1 MNRMPVERCP
11 WPKSDLMI
19 EYHDFE
25 WGVPSHDDRR
35 LFEHLTLEG
44 AQAGLN
50 WELVLK
56 KRDGYRRAFADY
68 DLEKIAAF
76 DDAKV
81 EALTMD
87 AGIVRN
93 RLKTRSVV
101 ANAQAALNVRAEF
114 GSLDAY
120 LWGLAGG
127 KPRHNAWK
135 KLSDL
140 PAFTPDS
147 ERISK
152 ELMKRGFRFV
162 GPTGM
167 YAFMQ
172 SCGMVNDHL
181 VSCFRYPQIKAKA
194 TRGGARARK

>member
-1 MNRMPVERCP
+1 MPVQRCE
-11 WPKSDLMI
+11 WPKSQLMI
-19 EYHDFE
+19 EYHDGE
-25 WGVPSHDDRR
+25 WGVPSHDDRH
-35 LFEHLTLEG
+35 LFEHLVLEG

-50 WELVLK
+50 WEMVLK
-56 KRDGYRRAFADY
+56 KREGYRKAFADY
-68 DLEKIAAF
+68 DLKKIAAF

-81 EALTMD
+81 EALTLD

-93 RLKTRSVV
+93 RLKIRSAVS
-101 ANAQAALNVRAEF
+101 NAQAALKVQKEF
-114 GSLDAY
+114 GSLSTY

-127 KPRHNAWK
+127 KPKQNDWK

-140 PAFTPDS
+140 PAITPDS

-162 GPTGM
+162 GPTGV

-172 SCGMVNDHL
+172 SCGMVNDHITP
-181 VSCFRYPQIKAKA
+181 CFRHSEVKAMSVV
-194 TRGGARARK
+194 R